1 MWLERCMFQYF
12 CICELI
18 LLDQCKSVLVGTST
32 CSTDCSPCWACLLA
46 PDVRT
51 HNPMATGVSLVTRPG
66 TNPVLVVCSGVSL
79 CAWHS
84 TCLTACG
91 RHQRSSL
98 VAVSALLT
106 PRRCRFADLS
116 GYSWLQCRRR
126 TVCHQRL
133 GPAPH
138 F

>member
-1 MWLERCMFQYF
+1 MPTDRSLVCTLYIVCLYCLHVYHRLTVNTGTRTYAGNQSAAVSLLQEAHYF
-12 CICELI
+12 HQAL
-18 LLDQCKSVLVGTST
+18 K
-32 CSTDCSPCWACLLA
+32 P
-46 PDVRT
+46 
-51 HNPMATGVSLVTRPG
+51 LVTRPG